1 MITIFL
7 LHLLEWMITT
17 FPTSSYGWLPL
28 CLKQKFLK
36 KNIDSQYYQK
46 KKKKTSKNIFTKNS
60 NVLM

>member
-1 MITIFL
+1 
-7 LHLLEWMITT
+7 MITT

-46 KKKKTSKNIFTKNS
+46 KKKKLAKIFLPKIA
-60 NVLM
+60 MF